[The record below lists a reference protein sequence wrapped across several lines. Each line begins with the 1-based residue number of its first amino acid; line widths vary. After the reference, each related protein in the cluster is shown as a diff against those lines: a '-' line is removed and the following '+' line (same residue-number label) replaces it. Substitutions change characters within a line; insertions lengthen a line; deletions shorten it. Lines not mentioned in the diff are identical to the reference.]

1 MFLAREQG
9 MWRFLAILL
18 LSSGLLLSAPSSAKE
33 AAPAASPEAS
43 ELPAKVREF
52 VGLMEDP
59 QVRAWLAKQIGAK
72 PAVPAP
78 AEAPSDQQDG
88 ELNAFVAHFD
98 LIRAHFAALA
108 QVVPTLPEQFERA
121 ARVAASDFEQHDF
134 RRALLLLALFLGL
147 GFGAESLFWRVITPF
162 QARIDALALD
172 TVGQRLLAVGMRLA
186 IGIAAVVSFGLGSV
200 CTFLAFEWSSL
211 LKRIVLGYLAAFLV
225 LRLVDALARFL
236 LAPGGRTP
244 GDVTRFRIL
253 PMTTDAA
260 RYWSR
265 RLALI
270 VGWFAFGWVTVMILS
285 QFAFSREAL
294 QLLAYILGLVLLGL
308 GIEAA
313 WRAPRAADAAIETGA
328 EKQRRRAGAA
338 GLSLYF
344 VLLWLLWVAGA
355 MATFWAVVVLAALP
369 ASVRLTDRAVS
380 HLLRPPGKEEA
391 GAGVPSLA
399 VICLER
405 GLRAILIIGALFWL
419 AHVLSVDIADIAT
432 QNTLMTRIL
441 GAILT
446 AIVVVLAADFVW
458 SVART
463 LIDARIEEASSGGEV
478 AIEEQRK
485 RARLRTLLPILRVA
499 LFVFILTL
507 AGMMGLAS
515 LGVQIAP
522 LIASAGVVGVAVG
535 FGAQTLVRDI
545 FSGMFYLLDDAFR
558 IGEYIQSGNYRGE
571 VEGFSLRSVKLR
583 HQNGPL
589 YTVPFGVLGAV
600 QNMSRDWVVTKLN
613 VGVTYDSDIDKARK
627 IVKKVGQELAADPEL
642 AAGIMEPLKMQGVQE
657 FGDFA
662 VQLRLKMKT
671 RPGDVQFI
679 ARRRALGLIKKAF
692 DANGI
697 KFAYPTVQV
706 AGGSANI
713 GDEAVAATVAQKG
726 LELVKPAASDAKR
739 SGG

>member
-1 MFLAREQG
+1 
-9 MWRFLAILL
+9 MWRYLGILL
-18 LSSGLLLSAPSSAKE
+18 LSSGLLIASPSSAKE
-33 AAPAASPEAS
+33 ASPPATSEAS

-52 VGLMEDP
+52 VSLMDDP

-72 PAVPAP
+72 PGAAAP
-78 AEAPSDQQDG
+78 AEAPSDGQDQ

-108 QVVPTLPEQFERA
+108 LVIPSLPGQFRHA
-121 ARVAASDFEQHDF
+121 AEVAASDFEQHDF
-134 RRALLLLALFLGL
+134 RRALLLLVLFVGL
-147 GFGAESLFWRVITPF
+147 GFGVEWLFWRATTQP

-172 TVGQRLLAVGMRLA
+172 TVGQRLQAVGMRLA
-186 IGIAAVVSFGLGSV
+186 IGIGAVVSFALGSV
-200 CTFLAFEWSSL
+200 CAFLAFEWPDL

-225 LRLVDALARFL
+225 LRLVVAITRFL
-236 LAPGGRTP
+236 LAPGVRTM
-244 GDVTRFRIL
+244 GDATRFRIL

-285 QFAFSREAL
+285 QFEFSREAL
-294 QLLAYILGLVLLGL
+294 QLFAYLLGLVLLGL
-308 GIEAA
+308 GIEAV
-313 WRAPRAADAAIETGA
+313 WRAPRATDAEPIETA
-328 EKQRRRAGAA
+328 VEKQRRRARAI

-344 VLLWLLWVAGA
+344 ALLWLLWVASA
-355 MATFWAVVVLAALP
+355 MAAFWAAVVLVALP
-369 ASVRLTDRAVS
+369 ASVRLTDEAVS
-380 HLLRPPGKEEA
+380 HLLRPAEQQEA
-391 GAGVPSLA
+391 RSGVPSLA

-405 GLRAILIIGALFWL
+405 GLRGALIIGALLWL
-419 AHVLSVDIADIAT
+419 AHVWSVDIGDIAM
-432 QNTLMTRIL
+432 QDTLVTRVMR
-441 GAILT
+441 AILT
-446 AIVVVLAADFVW
+446 AIVVVLIADFIW
-458 SVART
+458 SIART
-463 LIDARIEEASSGGEV
+463 LIDSRIEEASSTGEV
-478 AIEEQRK
+478 AIEEQR
-485 RARLRTLLPILRVA
+485 RRMRLRTLLPIVRVA
-499 LFVFILTL
+499 LFVFILTI

-515 LGVQIAP
+515 LGVQIGP

-545 FSGMFYLLDDAFR
+545 FSGIFYLLDDAFR

-613 VGVTYDSDIDKARK
+613 VGVTYDTDVDKARK
-627 IVKKVGQELAADPEL
+627 IIKKVGQDLAADPEL

-671 RPGDVQFI
+671 RPGDVQYV

-706 AGGSANI
+706 AGSPANVT
-713 GDEAVAATVAQKG
+713 DEAVSAAVAQKG
-726 LELVKPAASDAKR
+726 LELVKPATAGETRKS
-739 SGG
+739 